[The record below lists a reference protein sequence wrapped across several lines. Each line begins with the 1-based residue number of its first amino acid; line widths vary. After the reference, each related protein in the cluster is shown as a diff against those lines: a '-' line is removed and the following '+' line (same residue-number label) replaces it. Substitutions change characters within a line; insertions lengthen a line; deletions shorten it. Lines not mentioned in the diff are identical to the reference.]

1 MGRFFR
7 QDFLPLADGTRIY
20 YQLLG
25 EPRGDAPAMV
35 LCDGLGC
42 DGFAW
47 KYLAPYLARHHRVL
61 RWHYRGHG
69 RSSVPRD
76 LARLGM
82 LYTCDDLARLMDAT
96 GLRQAVLF
104 GHSIGVQVA
113 LEFHR
118 RHARRVKGLVLICG
132 SYGNPLDTFHD
143 STVLKR
149 LFPLLRRTVERYPR
163 PAARL
168 VRAVLSTELAM
179 QVAILVELNR
189 ERIARQDMVPYFK
202 HLASMDPVVFVR
214 TLESMAQHSARDH
227 LPYVDVPTLIIGGGR
242 DKFTP
247 VRLSREM
254 ARDIPGAELLLLPQG
269 THTVPLEYRDT
280 VELQVGRFLQG
291 RLGLSPPPGTRG

>member
-1 MGRFFR
+1 MGHLFH
-7 QDFLPLADGTRIY
+7 QDFLHLPDGTPLY
-20 YQLLG
+20 YQRLG
-25 EPRGDAPAMV
+25 EGEPTMI

-47 KYLAPYLARHHRVL
+47 KYLTPFLARHHQVL

-69 RSSVPRD
+69 RSGVPKDRS
-76 LARLGM
+76 RLGM
-82 LYTCDDLARLMDAT
+82 LYTCDDLARLMDAA
-96 GLRQAVLF
+96 GIQQAVLF

-132 SYGNPLDTFHD
+132 SYGYPLDTFHD
-143 STVLKR
+143 STLLKR
-149 LFPLLRRTVERYPR
+149 LFPWLRRLVERYP
-163 PAARL
+163 PQAARL

-202 HLASMDPVVFVR
+202 HLANMDPVVFVR
-214 TLESMAQHSARDH
+214 TLESMAEHSAKDH
-227 LPYVDVPTLIIGGGR
+227 LPYVNVPTLIIGGGH

-254 ARDIPGAELLLLPQG
+254 ARTIPGAELLLLPSG
-269 THTVPLEYRDT
+269 THTVPLEYRDQ
-280 VELQVGRFLQG
+280 VELHVGRFLHE
-291 RLGLSPPPGTRG
+291 RLGLTLPPP